1 LLPWRFPA
9 IQPTL
14 EKNPVLLN
22 VKTVAMLSL
31 PDGKADV
38 IHFDD
43 EMPGFGLRLRRG
55 AGGRVLRSWVAQYR
69 RAGGTRRVLLGSAG
83 VLSAA
88 QAREAAKAML
98 AKVALGEDP
107 QADKVAAR
115 AKDRISLK
123 SIVTDYLAMK
133 RDEVRPNSFRQ
144 IEAYLIGPHFRPL
157 HNMPIDLLT
166 QRDVASC
173 LVTIIRERGNTTG
186 ARSALSAMFV
196 WAMQQ
201 GLTVSNP
208 VVGTRKPSCAPPRE
222 RVLSDPEL
230 VAIWQACRDDDFGR
244 IVKLL
249 ILLGSRRDEVG
260 GMCWSE
266 LDGNG
271 SWTLPAARSKNERAH
286 TLPLPALAADIIA
299 SVLRIADRD
308 QLFGERSARGF
319 ANWSKAKRL
328 LDARCGVRDWT
339 LHDIRRSVAT
349 GMADIGIQPH
359 LIEQILNH
367 QSGHK
372 RGVAGI
378 YNRSRY
384 SNEVATALTLWAD
397 HVEALVEGE
406 FTRKIVALHPR

>member
-1 LLPWRFPA
+1 M
-9 IQPTL
+9 
-14 EKNPVLLN
+14 LLN
-22 VKTVAMLSL
+22 AKTIAMLSL

-38 IHFDD
+38 IHFDH

-55 AGGRVLRSWVAQYR
+55 AGGRVLRSFVAQYR
-69 RAGGTRRVLLGSAG
+69 RAGGTRRVLLGSAE
-83 VLSAA
+83 VLSAT
-88 QAREAAKAML
+88 QAREAAKAVL

-107 QADKVAAR
+107 QADKAAAR
-115 AKDRISLK
+115 AKDRISFK
-123 SIVTDYLAMK
+123 SIVADYLAMK

-144 IEAYLIGPHFRPL
+144 IEACLTGPHFRPL

-173 LVTIIRERGNTTG
+173 LVTIIRERGNTTARG

-201 GLTVSNP
+201 GLVTSNP
-208 VVGTRKPSCAPPRE
+208 VIGTRKPSCASPRE

-230 VAIWQACRDDDFGR
+230 IAIWQGSRDDDFGK

-271 SWTLPAARSKNERAH
+271 SWTLPAARSKNARAH
-286 TLPLPALAADIIA
+286 TLPLPDVAARIIA
-299 SVLRIADRD
+299 SVPQIAGRD
-308 QLFGERSARGF
+308 QLFGERSAGGF
-319 ANWSKAKRL
+319 TNWSKAKRL
-328 LDARCGVRDWT
+328 LDARCTVADWT
-339 LHDIRRSVAT
+339 LHDMRRSAAT
-349 GMADIGIQPH
+349 KMADIGIQPH
-359 LIEQILNH
+359 IIEQILNH

-378 YNRSRY
+378 YNRSSYAR
-384 SNEVATALTLWAD
+384 EVAAALTLWAD
-397 HVEALVEGE
+397 HVSALVEGTLE
-406 FTRKIVALHPR
+406 RKIIALHSK